1 MSTESVFWR
10 SFDLPTWSEVL
21 IKTSEV
27 VQINQNRSLTSRK
40 SLAVATKTFR
50 SRPVEERLQDLGKF
64 VKKYQIEVDDLTAR
78 ALYAENSF
86 SKLAAALNN
95 APDPAPILKKAS
107 IQLPKVKELKRKNKK
122 LQEEVQEL
130 EKEFDG
136 LSNQDITIRELQLQI
151 QSLES
156 GNDNKIEGIAAQHI
170 EDLEYEFEEKNK
182 ILEEEKIS
190 INKKVIL
197 LRASEIEAQT
207 RADVVESRLFAVQS
221 RAEENV
227 AALEYD
233 LELEQLE
240 TKRIREKC
248 ADLEL
253 QLNDKNSTMITS
265 PKSNQNN
272 SNNHSN
278 NHSTNNSNNNS
289 NNIDSRSGSSG
300 GTTSISEDDIHAL
313 RDEIVLKNA
322 QLMRAE
328 AEIEKYQILMNSTG
342 VVSSNAMI
350 EKKQRNE
357 TQETDTTT
365 VVSRNEWQNTC
376 QSEKVHR
383 EQLKQTEAII
393 LKVAQ
398 RLLGRKNVKNVKNV
412 KSENDNDADEDKEED
427 KDVNDKDVNDNE
439 DKNGNGNALLSSAV
453 NVFELQHVLNE
464 ICQKYEST
472 TTNLRNKL
480 DISQN
485 DTRTLEKNINLQH
498 QEIQQLNQLITTLE
512 KEATSTTTATT
523 TTATTAAMSK
533 NRNMHQHTEQS
544 ELEQK
549 SKQPYDKTAS
559 LLETVL
565 VKSIKSKTSTGS
577 NGSNGARSNPLPLSP
592 SSSSSPSTISM
603 VQVLTAQRD
612 RYREKVQ
619 VLEQKVA
626 SFSTISST
634 NSNTTTSSKRNIG
647 DYDRLYKENLKLN
660 VQISKLNKKMN
671 VLRNNVNRQG
681 NGTGSEYDLEEGNR
695 GLQKS
700 RGTKG
705 RNTTASSSSLNGCD
719 KILLSLGRLL
729 MMNRYS
735 RLIIF
740 GYIGLLHCVLFLTL
754 HNFSHS
760 SYVAHHHSMSS
771 KNRLKA
777 KFRGEHV
784 EVEAIENIINK
795 GADSST
801 QLTNGGV

>member
-278 NHSTNNSNNNS
+278 NHSTN
-289 NNIDSRSGSSG
+289 IDSRSGSSG

-453 NVFELQHVLNE
+453 NVSELQHVLNE

-485 DTRTLEKNINLQH
+485 DTRTLEKNINHQH

-565 VKSIKSKTSTGS
+565 VKSIKSINTKTSTGS
-577 NGSNGARSNPLPLSP
+577 NGSNGARANPLPLSP

-626 SFSTISST
+626 SFNTISAT

-705 RNTTASSSSLNGCD
+705 RNTAASSSTLNGCD

>member
-1 MSTESVFWR
+1 MSTAADFWR

-278 NHSTNNSNNNS
+278 NHSTN
-289 NNIDSRSGSSG
+289 IDSRSGSSG

-350 EKKQRNE
+350 EKKQRKE

-453 NVFELQHVLNE
+453 NVSELQHVLNE

-485 DTRTLEKNINLQH
+485 DTRTLEKNINHQH

-565 VKSIKSKTSTGS
+565 VKSIKSINTKTSTGS

-626 SFSTISST
+626 SFNTINTISAT

>member
-1 MSTESVFWR
+1 MSTADSADFWR

-278 NHSTNNSNNNS
+278 NHSTNNSNN
-289 NNIDSRSGSSG
+289 IDSRSGSSG

-350 EKKQRNE
+350 EKKQRKE

-485 DTRTLEKNINLQH
+485 DTRTLEKNIDLQH

-626 SFSTISST
+626 SFNTISAT

>member
-1 MSTESVFWR
+1 
-10 SFDLPTWSEVL
+10 
-21 IKTSEV
+21 

-190 INKKVIL
+190 INKKIIL

-278 NHSTNNSNNNS
+278 NHSTNNS

-376 QSEKVHR
+376 QSEKEHR

-412 KSENDNDADEDKEED
+412 KSDDADEDKEED

-453 NVFELQHVLNE
+453 NVSELQHVLNE

-626 SFSTISST
+626 SFNTISST

-705 RNTTASSSSLNGCD
+705 RNTAASSSSLNGCD

-771 KNRLKA
+771 KNKLKA

-784 EVEAIENIINK
+784 EVEVEAIENKINK